1 MQEKE
6 RGEKDPVRTG
16 LSRAT
21 CSGMKGGPL
30 MGRPQVEGGVEAACK
45 QRAYR
50 AYRLSMTTPMPATIW
65 APSYNDAVS
74 RDTLHFNLECRV
86 NVLCKVTFTYMG
98 GAFRTVRG

>member
-1 MQEKE
+1 MREKE

-45 QRAYR
+45 QRAY
-50 AYRLSMTTPMPATIW
+50 SGM
-65 APSYNDAVS
+65 AVDDNTHARHYLGS
-74 RDTLHFNLECRV
+74 IL
-86 NVLCKVTFTYMG
+86 
-98 GAFRTVRG
+98 